1 MKIKRVSFS
10 EKGEYVTLSLD
21 NKTTL
26 TVPSEIYLSLSSS
39 GVGEELDEGA
49 FCELSFADE
58 CYRATKKALGIL
70 SFSDNSERRLYEKLR
85 GRGISRR
92 AAETAVEKMKEYG
105 YLDEKKQLFREVL
118 HLANGSLFGAKKIV
132 AKLSS
137 VGYSPSDIRLAVRE
151 LSDMGEI
158 NFDESLKRLM
168 EKKLG
173 EDYTD
178 EQYRALRAKWG
189 Y

>member
-10 EKGEYVTLSLD
+10 EKGEYVTLAFD
-21 NKTTL
+21 DKTTF
-26 TVPSEIYLSLSSS
+26 TVPSEAYLSLSSPS
-39 GVGEELDEGA
+39 VGEMLDEDT
-49 FCELSFADE
+49 FRELSFADE
-58 CYRATKKALGIL
+58 CYRAMKKALGIL

-85 GRGISRR
+85 TRGISRR
-92 AAETAVEKMKEYG
+92 AAEAAIEKMKAYG
-105 YLDEKKQLFREVL
+105 YLDEKKQLYREVAR
-118 HLANGSLFGAKKIV
+118 LANGSLFGAKKIV

-158 NFDESLKRLM
+158 NFDESLKRLT